1 MKQMTPAQKENIRY
15 MLAGLCFLLPGIVMG
30 RFIIE
35 EHLRDLYRYA
45 AFPRAF
51 PSLYAILPVIVCILL
66 ALGSFFKNLF
76 PLAAAGYAA
85 LGGLQLGTLVNA
97 AAGRMGYAFGLPE
110 ALELAACVWAIGLIF
125 GRRRRT
131 GIMGIAARQQ
141 GREKDMRWAKGL
153 WCAPAV
159 LFALEALAEGIAEA
173 SRLTLHGYA
182 FSWAVYLSRWGFRL
196 LPVTFPLMLGI
207 GSLLLL
213 WPPAGQDT
221 PAEQ

>member
-1 MKQMTPAQKENIRY
+1 MKQMTPAQKENIRHI
-15 MLAGLCFLLPGIVMG
+15 LAGVCFLLPGIVMG

-35 EHLRDLYRYA
+35 EYLRDLYRYA
-45 AFPRAF
+45 PSSLSFPMYAF
-51 PSLYAILPVIVCILL
+51 LPVVVCILL
-66 ALGSFFKNLF
+66 ALGSFFKRPF

-125 GRRRRT
+125 GRGRRT

-141 GREKDMRWAKGL
+141 GKEKDMRRAKGL
-153 WCAPAV
+153 WCVPAV

-213 WPPAGQDT
+213 LP
-221 PAEQ
+221 PAEQDPAAEQ